1 MSKLRSLPAA
11 AWVVVGVVLASVLAP
26 AAAVAASNLVGI
38 IGSNGARASVT
49 KAGQLQATEAAP
61 ASFKSFF
68 ANANGSCNHVL
79 TVPSTKGLVLRQ
91 AVFDNIVVSS
101 PGGGTFV
108 GLYLNDPTCTGVE
121 GHYFIDE
128 NPAGVGVVTIPFEP
142 GFALKHGTKL
152 YVRASSVL
160 ADLFV
165 YGYLVPASDVP
176 SNTTFAR
183 IHSSLAPNHK

>member
-11 AWVVVGVVLASVLAP
+11 AKVVIGVVLASVLAP
-26 AAAVAASNLVGI
+26 AAAVAATNLVGI

-68 ANANGSCNHVL
+68 ANVNSACNHVL

-91 AVFDNIVVSS
+91 AVFDNLSVTS
-101 PGGGTFV
+101 PGPGTFA
-108 GLYLNDPTCTGVE
+108 GLYLNDPTCSGFE
-121 GHYFIDE
+121 GKYFIDE
-128 NPAGVGVVTIPFEP
+128 NPAGTGVVTIPFEP

-152 YVRASSVL
+152 YVRANNVL
-160 ADLFV
+160 GDLFV

-176 SNTTFAR
+176 STTPFAR
-183 IHSSLAPNHK
+183 IHSGFAPNRK